1 VLKRRTLIALPLV
14 LAAAYGAV
22 ARADG
27 PPVQPAASTPPNTP
41 AQPAGTGVLATAPTP
56 AQPAGTGVLA
66 TAPTASATPAASSG
80 APAMTV
86 DTLENGL
93 TVVTVPMPGSGVV
106 AFYTLVRA
114 GARDEVES
122 GRSGYAHLFEHLMFR
137 GTKTNSAHQY
147 EQRMQAMGADNNA
160 FTTNDF
166 TLYVPVIPKE
176 SLADLVPIEADRFQ
190 HLDVAENAYKDETG
204 AVNGEL
210 NKAMANP
217 GWFMDEALREL
228 AFTKHTY
235 GHTTIG
241 YQRDV
246 VAMPKNYAYSK
257 TFFARFYTPDDCT
270 LWAVGDVDHAKV
282 LELVRANYAGWKAKR
297 AQPKIDAEPEQKE
310 ARQKA
315 LTWKG
320 PTTPRITLGYK
331 IPSASENL
339 RDVAALAVTATLV
352 FGEPGEL
359 YQKVVV
365 KDQKVIE
372 LGSDPDD
379 ALNKDPGLFRIDA
392 KLKASTSFD
401 EVTSAVQGAL
411 DAVARGEAKAA
422 DIASARTHM
431 ISALTLAMQT
441 PGSVA
446 ERLAYLMAV
455 TGDVRGFERYT
466 AELRKV
472 TAEDIARVAKAY
484 LVPARRNV
492 VTLSPPAAK
501 PGGDKAPDP
510 KGTAKATKPA
520 APTKPVAKAVL
531 KGGKK

>member
-1 VLKRRTLIALPLV
+1 MLKRRFLIGLPLV
-14 LAAAYGAV
+14 LAAAYGAG
-22 ARADG
+22 AKAAA
-27 PPVQPAASTPPNTP
+27 PPANAAASTTAAPTAAPAAPGSAVATPPSSASP
-41 AQPAGTGVLATAPTP
+41 AATAP
-56 AQPAGTGVLA
+56 V
-66 TAPTASATPAASSG
+66 AASSI

-114 GARDEVES
+114 GARDEVEA

-137 GTKTNSAHQY
+137 GTKTTSARDY

-160 FTTNDF
+160 FTTSDF

-190 HLDVAENAYKDETG
+190 HLEVAENAYKDETG

-210 NKAMANP
+210 NKGMANP

-228 AFTKHTY
+228 AFQKHTY

-241 YQRDV
+241 YKRDV
-246 VAMPKNYAYSK
+246 EAMPKNYAYSK
-257 TFFARFYTPDDCT
+257 TFFSRFYTPDNCT
-270 LWAVGDVDHAKV
+270 IWAVGDVDHKKV
-282 LELVRANYAGWKAKR
+282 LELVRGSYAGWKAKR
-297 AQPKIDAEPEQKE
+297 AQPKIEVEPEQKE

-320 PTTPRITLGYK
+320 PTTPRVTLGYK
-331 IPSASENL
+331 IPSAAENM

-352 FGEPGEL
+352 FGEPGDL

-379 ALNKDPGLFRIDA
+379 TLNKDPGLFRVDA
-392 KLKASTSFD
+392 KLKATTSFD
-401 EVTSAVQGAL
+401 EVIGSVQGAL

-422 DIASARTHM
+422 DVEAARTHM
-431 ISALTLAMQT
+431 VSALTLSMQT
-441 PGSVA
+441 PGTVA

-455 TGDVRGFERYT
+455 TGDVRGFEKYT

-472 TAEDIARVAKAY
+472 TAEDVARVAKAY

-492 VTLSPPAAK
+492 VTLSPPSDK
-501 PGGDKAPDP
+501 GGGDKAAPDP
-510 KGTAKATKPA
+510 KKDAKPA
-520 APTKPVAKAVL
+520 ATNKPAGTPKTP